1 MIQRTYRGV
10 SPPPSI
16 TAPLPMALDY
26 HDEALRMAS
35 FAQSDAMRNNRIVT
49 PSRNPA
55 RNCTPQHAALPSG
68 GGLGSISSNERL
80 PRAACRLRGVSE
92 A

>member
-16 TAPLPMALDY
+16 TAPLPMPLDY

-35 FAQSDAMRNNRIVT
+35 FAQSDAMRNNRVVT

-55 RNCTPQHAALPSG
+55 STSSPSTLPSG
-68 GGLGSISSNERL
+68 WPGSTFNKDQQ
-80 PRAACRLRGVSE
+80 
-92 A
+92 

>member
-16 TAPLPMALDY
+16 TAPLPMPLDH
-26 HDEALRMAS
+26 HDEALRLAS

-55 RNCTPQHAALPSG
+55 RTSSPSAIPSG
-68 GGLGSISSNERL
+68 GRVPPSFKDQQ
-80 PRAACRLRGVSE
+80 
-92 A
+92 

>member
-1 MIQRTYRGV
+1 MIQRTRRGV

-16 TAPLPMALDY
+16 TAPLPMPLDY

-55 RNCTPQHAALPSG
+55 RTSSPSAIPS
-68 GGLGSISSNERL
+68 GGLGSTFNKDQQ
-80 PRAACRLRGVSE
+80 
-92 A
+92 

>member
-16 TAPLPMALDY
+16 TAPLPMPRDHREESLRLHTFAL
-26 HDEALRMAS
+26 
-35 FAQSDAMRNNRIVT
+35 SDAMRNNRIVT

-55 RNCTPQHAALPSG
+55 RNCTPQQAALPSG
-68 GGLGSISSNERL
+68 WPGSTFNKDQQ
-80 PRAACRLRGVSE
+80 
-92 A
+92 